1 MRFLRTRSFSPLQT
15 ISGFLN
21 KKKKNI
27 CWPVHGIFFFMYYQT
42 LYSEYAISCQKFH
55 FIVTHRKREASI
67 CCAVLFTPTKQAVF
81 FFQWKV
87 IFTQKRSVWP
97 PRSCSCC
104 QDPVGI
110 YCEVSG
116 LQWISPLHTEI
127 TCSGDLSTCSCRFVF
142 SFPSQS
148 VRATVLFS
156 SWIWSLIDI
165 CIFGSCQTGD

>member
-1 MRFLRTRSFSPLQT
+1 
-15 ISGFLN
+15 
-21 KKKKNI
+21 
-27 CWPVHGIFFFMYYQT
+27 MYYQT
-42 LYSEYAISCQKFH
+42 LYSEYVISCQKFH

-81 FFQWKV
+81 FFQLKV

-148 VRATVLFS
+148 VRAVFLMDLKLNWYLHFRFLPNGWLMES
-156 SWIWSLIDI
+156 GASVIEFLLEPR
-165 CIFGSCQTGD
+165 